1 MFVGILKRID
11 LCMKIDIRDL
21 EILYTIER
29 LGTFAKAAKYLH
41 RTPSAITQ
49 SVQKLERLVNFKIF
63 DRSTYT
69 LKFTSEGRLLME
81 RGQNMLKQMERL
93 ENELH
98 LIQKGWP
105 TEFGIAFD
113 DLLSCEGVFSVLNTF
128 QKQSPMISIKVYREV
143 MNGSWD
149 ALIQNRAVLV
159 LGVSGEPPPELPCA
173 QMDLGIVSFVFAI
186 SPQHPLAQR
195 SEPLNLEDLAS
206 AYSIVIS
213 DTAENVPGRTSGTY
227 PGQSIIVVPHM
238 EAKIQAQVQGL
249 GVGYLPK
256 HRIEHL
262 LQEGLLVERTVA
274 RLKTKVALKIAWRT
288 DANSD
293 ILDWFLEHLQKQDT
307 KNNLLRR
314 SKCN

>member
-1 MFVGILKRID
+1 
-11 LCMKIDIRDL
+11 MKIDIKDL
-21 EILYTIER
+21 EILYSIER
-29 LGTFAKAAKYLH
+29 LGTFAKAAKHLH

-49 SVQKLERLVNFKIF
+49 SVQKLEHLVNFKIF
-63 DRSTYT
+63 DRSNYT
-69 LKFTSEGRLLME
+69 LKFTPEGRLLME
-81 RGQNMLKQMERL
+81 RGRSMVKQMERL

-98 LIQKGWP
+98 LVQKGWP

-113 DLLSCEGVFSVLNTF
+113 DLLSCEGVFSILKVF
-128 QKQSPMISIKVYREV
+128 QKQSPIISIKVHREV

-149 ALIQNRAVLV
+149 ALMQDRAILV
-159 LGVSGEPPPELPCA
+159 FGVSGEPPPELPCA

-186 SPQHPLAQR
+186 SPQHPLAKKP
-195 SEPLNLEDLAS
+195 EPLNPEDLAS

-213 DTAENVPGRTSGTY
+213 DTANVPGRTSGIY
-227 PGQSIIVVPHM
+227 PGQSIIFVPHM

-262 LQEGLLVERTVA
+262 LQKGLLVERAVA

-288 DANSD
+288 DVNSEP
-293 ILDWFLEHLQKQDT
+293 LNWFLEHLKKQET
-307 KNNLLRR
+307 KNHLLR
-314 SKCN
+314 SLK